1 MNGVF
6 AVEKP
11 SGVSSAQFISK
22 IQTIFTKSPAFQADM
37 IDARNKR
44 MEDLSTS
51 RWSKDKIKNKVKKLQ
66 VKIGHGGTLDPLASG
81 VLIIG
86 VGSGTKKLQ
95 PYLTQC
101 TKVYKTKALL
111 GISTT
116 TGDCE
121 GEIITKNPIDH
132 ITKEMVLETPQKFI
146 GNLKQTP
153 PIFSALKVNGKPLY
167 EYAREGIPL
176 PMDKIK
182 VRDVKVNFLELN
194 EDNILSTDHEFVKLE
209 SQLDENGVPKEH
221 GLINNPTLNDA
232 QLFFS
237 EEFMAKQGDDYQMPR
252 PKPLEE
258 DTLPE
263 KLPMVEF
270 TSSVSSGTYIRSLI
284 SDFGKALE
292 SSAYMVELIRAKQGE
307 WELGKNTFTLEDF
320 EGDSTVWGPV
330 LKQVLD
336 AEPGTV
342 DVPEALAK
350 QAKVV
355 EEMKLTTEDDGKVEE
370 GKKEDKEDKEEDKED
385 KEEAEKVVPQ
395 KRKLEESE

>member
-11 SGVSSAQFISK
+11 LGVTSAQFISK
-22 IQTIFTKSPAFQADM
+22 IQHIFTKSLAFQADLV
-37 IDARNKR
+37 DARNKR
-44 MEDLSTS
+44 FADLKTS
-51 RWSKDKIKNKVKKLQ
+51 QGWSQDKIQKKVKQLK
-66 VKIGHGGTLDPLASG
+66 VKIGHGGTLDPMALG

-86 VGSGTKKLQ
+86 VGNGTKKLQ

-116 TGDCE
+116 TGDAE

-132 ITKEMVLETPQKFI
+132 ITKEMVMDTPQKFI

-153 PIFSALKVNGKPLY
+153 PIFSALKVKGKPLY

-176 PMDKIK
+176 PVDLIK
-182 VRDVKVNFLELN
+182 VRDVKVNSMEVN
-194 EDNILSTDHEFVKLE
+194 EASVLSTDHDFVKLE

-232 QLFFS
+232 PLYFS
-237 EEFMAKQGDDYQMPR
+237 EEFMATQGDDFTMPH

-263 KLPMVEF
+263 KLPMIEF

-284 SDFGKALE
+284 SDFGKALD
-292 SSAYMVELIRAKQGE
+292 SLAYMVELIRAQQGE
-307 WELGKNTFTLEDF
+307 WELGKNTFTINDF
-320 EGDSTVWGPV
+320 EGDVKVWGPV

-336 AEPGTV
+336 SEPGSV
-342 DVPEALAK
+342 NVPEELAK

-355 EEMKLTTEDDGKVEE
+355 EQLESTSKDTETNGNAA
-370 GKKEDKEDKEEDKED
+370 KEDGDKDVTEEP
-385 KEEAEKVVPQ
+385 EKIVPQ
-395 KRKLEESE
+395 KRTHEESE